1 MSIPEIIDQT
11 GLGKKSVEL
20 GLNSLRTQYRTG
32 DIADLAALFI
42 PKLKQP
48 LEFTSHDCVIVDAA
62 LSPTTAAN
70 LLHQVLGEDYAQD
83 LKNAL

>member
-11 GLGKKSVEL
+11 GLGKKSVEASL
-20 GLNSLRTQYRTG
+20 GILRLRYAMPDNEQ
-32 DIADLAALFI
+32 LAAIFAPRSSTLN
-42 PKLKQP
+42 
-48 LEFTSHDCVIVDAA
+48 FTSHDCVIVDAA